1 MKKYLFP
8 LCFALMGTISFATSA
23 AEQVNTAL
31 TPENMSCQEYI
42 DLNPQS
48 WAPIAMW
55 MTNQTTQFKG
65 GDFVSLSQQ
74 SIAEVPLIVNF
85 CQSHPNQ
92 SLKDYVAAKNKQ
104 S

>member
-1 MKKYLFP
+1 MKKIFIP
-8 LCFALMGTISFATSA
+8 ICITVATSLSFNVLA
-23 AEQVNTAL
+23 TENEGMHL
-31 TPENMSCQEYI
+31 TPEKMSCQEYI

-55 MTNQTTQFKG
+55 MSNQTTQFKG

-85 CQSHPNQ
+85 CKLHPNK
-92 SLKDYVAAKNKQ
+92 SLKDYVSSKK
-104 S
+104 